1 MEKIMTDK
9 PIDREEPKKKSKTT
23 KKDDSMDYILNHI
36 DTMKEDIKSHS
47 EDIDRINENCNFACE
62 QMEELRPL
70 IDTIRKRLGL

>member
-1 MEKIMTDK
+1 MTDK

>member
-1 MEKIMTDK
+1 MTDK

-62 QMEELRPL
+62 QIEELRPL
-70 IDTIRKRLGL
+70 IDTIRRRLGL